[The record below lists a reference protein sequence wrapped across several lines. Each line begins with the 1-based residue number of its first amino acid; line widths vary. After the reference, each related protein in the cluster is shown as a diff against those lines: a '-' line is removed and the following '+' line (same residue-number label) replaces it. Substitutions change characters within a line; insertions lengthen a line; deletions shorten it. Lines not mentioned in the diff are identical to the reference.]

1 MLTKTKPKTNYRK
14 NYQNK
19 SFKGQDLNNADFS
32 NCDIRGAD
40 FTNANLTG
48 ANFTN
53 AQTGLKSWWV
63 VGVFIIAAIFSI
75 ISGVGAALAAY
86 LPAKFLKL
94 KEFSFAAGLFLFW
107 LLTFLNLFLLIIT
120 RRKGIQ
126 KALSNLAIVLT
137 VGLPSIAILG
147 VIGNDNHPIF
157 MPLRAFRSGSF
168 IRSLQILIS
177 NPAKIEAT
185 VGLNPIDYQPT
196 TIVLSLI
203 VAVAGTM
210 VMVVALNIAVVLA
223 NIISKNLVA
232 DLAIGGAKLMGAI
245 ATGASI
251 AVDVR
256 NYGVEGIPAQAVAI
270 ALSAMLAATLVEV
283 SAEIA
288 KRTLAGD
295 EKQAVFRQIAVFI
308 AALGGTSFRNA
319 NLTDANFT
327 NAILK
332 SSDLRR
338 ANTTKTLWRQAK
350 NLELARTGDTILIDP
365 KVRDLLI
372 TGDGYQ
378 KSYTGANIR
387 GGNLISAN
395 LSYADLKTADISD
408 ASLQAACLDW
418 ANLTE
423 VQAIGTDFSYAQMT
437 GCSLEN
443 WNIDVT
449 TKLNEVESKFVYLL
463 EHFKPNTDDRE
474 RRPSSGEFQPG
485 EFSKLFE
492 EVLNTVD
499 LIFRNGIDW
508 QAFMSSFKQV
518 QVENEDTELNIQSI
532 ENKGDGVVVVKVS
545 VPEETNKEKIHSDF
559 VQIYDETVRKLEEKY
574 QAELQGKEGEI
585 AIYKQQNENMMSF
598 LNNIVP
604 SRLNPASTQIQRE
617 KLVIINF
624 SNGDLEKGFATVK
637 AQIWSDGNTLPI
649 TFSAK
654 LPPETKTARLY
665 QQWHLQYEGLRK
677 HYQFRGLMPR
687 IKKKD
692 NEPTNF
698 SDREFPKLKRDFETL
713 ANSLGLA
720 LNDWLN
726 SPDFS
731 RVSNQLRIQ
740 LNPSNRVRL
749 IVETEDIKMRKLPW
763 HRWDF
768 FRDYRL
774 AEIALSNPE
783 GNRLEKLIPP
793 RDKIRILAIL
803 GSDEGIN
810 IEADRQFLESLPDA
824 ETVFLI
830 KPTRQQLDKYL
841 WDERG
846 WDIFCFSGHSES
858 DADGNTGCFHL
869 GNGQISGDTL
879 TIEELENAL
888 KNAIEKG
895 LQLAIFNSCDGL
907 GLGRQ
912 LAELHIPQIIVMRE
926 PVPDAVAQEFLKNF
940 LGLFASGK
948 SLYIS
953 VRQGREMLQGME
965 DEFPCASWL
974 PVIYQN
980 QAEVPKTW
988 QEFCYNNRPK
998 FDDLLARL
1006 QEAIEAETALTA
1018 EDKTDAL
1025 EQVQILAELGANPPA
1040 ESQKLTKSAIR
1051 MLRGISSDRPGATLM
1066 AEALENLLFVYL

>member
-1 MLTKTKPKTNYRK
+1 MLTKTKPKTHYRK

-19 SFKGQDLNNADFS
+19 SFKGQDLSNQDFS

-40 FTNANLTG
+40 FTNANLAG

-53 AQTGLKSWWV
+53 ATAGLANTWAKIIFL
-63 VGVFIIAAIFSI
+63 VGFAISAIA
-75 ISGVGAALAAY
+75 GVGAGIATYYVIRFIRLDDDDGIPFFMGLA
-86 LPAKFLKL
+86 
-94 KEFSFAAGLFLFW
+94 FLFS
-107 LLTFLNLFLLIIT
+107 LLFTQLIVL
-120 RRKGIQ
+120 RMVQRQGIQ
-126 KALSNLAIVLT
+126 KLLVNVFIFLAIATPVLVILSSIAGNKHDFFRLFQGFRTSNIVNAIVNSGTIKTPAIVILHFVLGTGSILVLAAALSVAVVILTTITKPKFVNLALVLT
-137 VGLPSIAILG
+137 TIGIAMGLGNAARIAARKLDEDVLEYFPKTSFIIVAILIAILL
-147 VIGNDNHPIF
+147 F
-157 MPLRAFRSGSF
+157 
-168 IRSLQILIS
+168 
-177 NPAKIEAT
+177 T
-185 VGLNPIDYQPT
+185 
-196 TIVLSLI
+196 
-203 VAVAGTM
+203 
-210 VMVVALNIAVVLA
+210 LA
-223 NIISKNLVA
+223 
-232 DLAIGGAKLMGAI
+232 
-245 ATGASI
+245 
-251 AVDVR
+251 
-256 NYGVEGIPAQAVAI
+256 YP
-270 ALSAMLAATLVEV
+270 
-283 SAEIA
+283 IA

-295 EKQAVFRQIAVFI
+295 EKHALFHQVAVFI
-308 AALGGTSFRNA
+308 CTFFGTSFRNA

-332 SSDLRR
+332 STDLRR

-372 TGDGYQ
+372 TGDGYK
-378 KSYTGANIR
+378 KSYTGANLR
-387 GGNLISAN
+387 GANLISAN
-395 LSYADLKTADISD
+395 LSYADLKAADISD

-423 VQAIGTDFSYAQMT
+423 VQAIGTDFSYAQIT

-463 EHFKPNTDDRE
+463 ENFKPNTDDRE
-474 RRPSSGEFQPG
+474 RRPSSGEFEPG
-485 EFSKLFE
+485 EFTKLFE

-545 VPEETNKEKIHSDF
+545 VPEETNKEKIHREF
-559 VQIYDETVRKLEEKY
+559 VQIYDDTVRKLEDKY
-574 QAELQGKEGEI
+574 QAELLGKEGEI
-585 AIYKQQNENMMSF
+585 AIYRQQNENMMSF

-604 SRLNPASTQIQRE
+604 SRLSTPKNQMQRE
-617 KLVIINF
+617 KLVILNF
-624 SNGDLEKGFATVK
+624 SNGDLETGFATVK
-637 AQIWSDGNTLPI
+637 AQIWSDGNSLPI

-654 LPPETKTARLY
+654 LPPETKIARLY
-665 QQWHLQYEGLRK
+665 QQWHSQYGVLRK

-687 IKKKD
+687 IKEKKS
-692 NEPTNF
+692 EPSNF
-698 SDREFPKLKRDFETL
+698 SDREFPQLKRDFEAL
-713 ANSLGLA
+713 ANSLGFA

-726 SPDFS
+726 SPHFS
-731 RVSNQLRIQ
+731 RVSNQLRMQ
-740 LNPSNRVRL
+740 LNPSHRVRL

-768 FRDYRL
+768 FKDYRL
-774 AEIALSNPE
+774 AEVALSNPE

-841 WDERG
+841 WDEKG

-858 DADGNTGCFHL
+858 DVDGNTGCFYL
-869 GNGQISGDTL
+869 GNGENSTDKL

-926 PVPDAVAQEFLKNF
+926 PVPDPVAQEFLKNF

-948 SLYIS
+948 SLYVS
-953 VRQGREMLQGME
+953 VRQSREMLQGME

-980 QAEVPKTW
+980 QAEVPKFW
-988 QEFCYNNRPK
+988 QEFGYNKQGR
-998 FDDLLARL
+998 FDDLLAAL
-1006 QEAIEAETALTA
+1006 QEAINAETALTA
-1018 EDKTDAL
+1018 EDKNDAL
-1025 EQVQILAELGANPPA
+1025 EQVQILAELGKNPPA

-1051 MLRGISSDRPGATLM
+1051 MLRGIISDRPGATLM
-1066 AEALENLLFVYL
+1066 AEALENLLFVYLLGSKNE